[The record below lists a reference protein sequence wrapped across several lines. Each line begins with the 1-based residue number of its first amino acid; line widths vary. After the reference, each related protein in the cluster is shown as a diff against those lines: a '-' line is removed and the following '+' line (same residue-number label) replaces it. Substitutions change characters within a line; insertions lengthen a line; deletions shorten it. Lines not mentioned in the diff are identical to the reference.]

1 LDFARPFRFVFED
14 PDWQRKIAIG
24 AMFTILSFLLVGA
37 FFVAGYLVYVARNVM
52 RGESRPLP
60 EWDGRYGEY
69 FSEGLK
75 VAAIVFLYILPLV
88 LIWVVL
94 AGGMAALGFLG
105 DEEVAAAGGLAVG
118 CVGAIIALLGIVIS
132 LILPAALIMYAAS
145 GSISAAFNF
154 REIFGFIAD
163 HVLNYVLAYIIH
175 LVANFLSQFG
185 ILLLCIGLFFAIFW
199 ANLVSAYA
207 FADAYR
213 IAKRS

>member
-1 LDFARPFRFVFED
+1 
-14 PDWQRKIAIG
+14 
-24 AMFTILSFLLVGA
+24 
-37 FFVAGYLVYVARNVM
+37 M
-52 RGESRPLP
+52 RGDPRPLP

-75 VAAIVFLYILPLV
+75 VAAIVFLYLLPIF

-94 AGGMAALGFLG
+94 AGGGALLGLVG
-105 DEEVAAAGGLAVG
+105 DENVAAAGGLVFG
-118 CVGAIIALLGIVIS
+118 CFAAIIALLAIVVS
-132 LILPAALIMYAAS
+132 LILPAALLMYAAT

-154 REIFGFIAD
+154 RAIFDFIVD
-163 HVLNYVLAYIIH
+163 NPVNYILAYIIH
-175 LVANFLSQFG
+175 LVGQFLSQFG
-185 ILLLCIGLFFAIFW
+185 IFLLCIGLFFAIFW